1 MHRFGVLCVCI
12 ILIAAGCQ
20 SRLKI
25 EKTITLEVGQ
35 ISTIEIDPPRY
46 DQTIAIAVS
55 ADVPVDVFVYLTKN
69 QEAAERDINLAKKS
83 DLILGS
89 AEKVE
94 RGSVEARVPAK
105 EKSTVMIRSGT
116 KGGSVKV
123 TIAGK

>member
-1 MHRFGVLCVCI
+1 M
-12 ILIAAGCQ
+12 IAGAGCQ

-25 EKTITLEVGQ
+25 EKTITLDVGQ

-46 DQTIAIAVS
+46 DQTIAVTVM

-69 QEAAERDINLAKKS
+69 QDAADRDIDLAKKS

-105 EKSTVMIRSGT
+105 EKATVMIRSGT
-116 KGGSVKV
+116 KGGSAKVVIVVK
-123 TIAGK
+123 